1 MTKKDYTHITLV
13 VDRSGSMTG
22 IQREAQGAI
31 NAYLAEQAELPGEC
45 SVTLVDF
52 DTEHRVVYSG
62 PLADC
67 GPYTLS
73 PRWFTALNDAIGKS
87 IIETGEYLAAKKEK
101 DRPSKVLFVIVTD
114 GGENA
119 SVEYQ
124 LHQVKEMIAKQE
136 ADYQWQFVFLSSD
149 LNAQQQARGYGVH
162 NSVVMAAGA
171 SAYQGTMSVLS
182 ANTRAYRGAGGQSMP
197 RMPEQVDADGN
208 AQ

>member
-13 VDRSGSMTG
+13 VDRSGSMAG

-73 PRWFTALNDAIGKS
+73 PRGFTALNDAIGKS

-124 LHQVKEMIAKQE
+124 LRQVKEMIAKQE

-149 LNAQQQARGYGVH
+149 LNAQQQAQGYGVH

-171 SAYQGTMSVLS
+171 SAYQGTMSMLG

>member
-13 VDRSGSMTG
+13 VDRSGSMAG

-62 PLADC
+62 PIDDC

-73 PRWFTALNDAIGKS
+73 PRGFTALNDAIGKS

-149 LNAQQQARGYGVH
+149 LNAQQQAQGYGVG